1 MVAIWGLF
9 QLPKVQTYAA
19 KKVSSYYAKKLNT
32 IITIEGLE
40 IKFFDQLDLKELYIE
55 DRNGDTLAYLN
66 NLLIGLDIFDWEG
79 KFLTAKLDL
88 VSPQLYF
95 NRQADSSRY
104 NYHFLI
110 DYFGNESESSNSL
123 EWKLELSELNLTNAA
138 FHFHDYNR
146 PDSSEN
152 INYSHIDLHDLNL
165 ASSNLVIKE
174 NTLNVAIDSLSA
186 KEKNGFE
193 LQRLSTKLT
202 IDSANFLFKELSIR
216 TEGSEVNVDLSF
228 TANSFGDYSNFNDLV
243 EMDAYF
249 VNSKVHIDDI
259 AFFAP
264 TLEGIKDQ
272 VYLDG
277 EVNGTV
283 SNLSGTNIELQLNQA
298 TFLKGDFDLRGL
310 PDVEKTFAHFDLKQ
324 LTTNAAS
331 IRSLPFPPFKDGR
344 HLELPSSFDSLGTI
358 DFKGNFTGFYND
370 FVAYGKFSTALGALK
385 TDLALRQDE
394 EGKINYR
401 GNLSTS
407 GFDLGRFFKIKELST
422 IALNIELDGS
432 GYAFETINATAIGK
446 INELKYKKYNYEN
459 IQLNCSF
466 SNETFDGTVMSTDKN
481 LDFLFAGTIDFNK
494 KTPVSKFN
502 LNLNNASLGKLNLF
516 NAQDTATKLR
526 FKADFDLQGKN
537 IDDILGMV
545 RIDSLLYTDSH
556 QNYEV
561 EEFQLKASNTS
572 SDRRISLNS
581 SLLDA
586 WITGQ
591 FRVKSIANNLNTFL
605 THYLPQ
611 EKVIEEK
618 TELQDFEFEVEFK
631 KSKPLFRVL
640 LEELEVD
647 SGATLIGEFNNSI
660 NEIKLKFKGS
670 KLKYGASYLS
680 DFEININGD
689 EEEITSSIAINSLK
703 LSGINSLDTFQL
715 NTTLK
720 DGENELKIAW
730 ESLNKSPNKAV
741 INVTNQ
747 LDTYT
752 KMQAQINDS
761 YITINDSIWSFAN
774 DSRVSIDSS
783 SVKFSNFHLVNS
795 NQKLALTGGVSRD
808 SSDTL
813 GLKLSKIDLKFI
825 SSILPEGSVKLSG
838 IANGEAKVQDVYNR
852 FSLSSDL
859 VLKKLIANNVKI
871 GNADLKSEWKPEL
884 KAFLVDA
891 NIGEIHEEKLQLRG
905 KVYPLN
911 KENSLDLSL
920 RFNEF
925 PILLL
930 APYVEDY
937 LTDIQ
942 GSLSGK
948 IDVSGEAQKPI
959 LAGRLQLQN
968 ASLLVNYLNT
978 RYTINDEIIVEPDF
992 IGFNLIEI
1000 VDSQGKKAIATGT
1013 VFHENYSNFNL
1024 DIGLEFDEFLSLNT
1038 NSLDNELYYGKAITS
1053 GNANISGY
1061 ADQLIFELDL
1071 TAEKGTDF
1079 KIPLDEGVDVSTSNF
1094 LVFTNSPNFDK
1105 KKMEVVDLS
1114 GIQLNF
1120 DLLID
1125 REAKVQI
1132 IFDEQIGDIIKAQ
1145 GEGSL
1150 NLEINTLGNFNIY
1163 GQYVVE
1169 KGDYLFTLQNV
1180 VNKRFDLSKGS
1191 RIFWDGSPY
1200 DAQIDM
1206 NAVYNLRAPL
1216 YDLFPENDSN
1226 SGYRR
1231 RIPVELELQMTNKL
1245 LSPNIAFDIKLPTAD
1260 EETKRKLESILYANN
1275 NDVNR
1280 QEMNQQVFGLLVL
1293 NRFMPS
1299 SYGNG
1304 DPTEYDR
1311 GAPGL
1316 NNGYEFL
1323 SNQLSNWFSRISDD
1337 FDVGLNYRPAN
1348 ELNSEEVDISLSTE
1362 VLNDRLI
1369 LDGNVG
1375 YTGNAPQYN
1384 PNQNS
1389 NFIGEFTAEYKLSS
1403 DGRFRVKGF
1412 NRSTNNSLLQL
1423 NSPYTQGVGLFYR
1436 EEFDTF
1442 GDLFRKYF
1450 HSSAK

>member
-1 MVAIWGLF
+1 MATLWGLF

-32 IITIEGLE
+32 TISIEALE

-55 DRNGDTLAYLN
+55 DKNGDTLAYLKH
-66 NLLIGLDIFDWEG
+66 LLIGFEVWDWEG

-88 VSPQLYF
+88 IEPHINF
-95 NRQADSSRY
+95 NREADSSHF
-104 NYHFLI
+104 NYQFLI
-110 DYFGNESESSNSL
+110 EYFGKSTKNSTSF
-123 EWKLELSELNLTNAA
+123 EWRFNLSELNLSSAE
-138 FHFHDYNR
+138 FHFHDFKKA
-146 PDSSEN
+146 DTSEN
-152 INYSHIDLHDLNL
+152 INYSHLDLYQLNL
-165 ASSNLVIKE
+165 ASSDIIFSENKLDVI
-174 NTLNVAIDSLSA
+174 IDSLSA
-186 KEKNGFE
+186 NEKNGFE
-193 LQRLSTKLT
+193 LQRLSTQLK

-216 TEGSEVNVDLSF
+216 TEGSAVNVDISF
-228 TANSFGDYSNFNDLV
+228 KADSFRNYTSFNELV
-243 EMDAYF
+243 EMDASF
-249 VNSKVHIDDI
+249 VNSKIHINDI

-264 TLEGIKDQ
+264 TLEGIEDQ

-277 EVNGTV
+277 KVNGTV

-298 TFLKGDFDLRGL
+298 TYLKGDFDLRGL
-310 PDVEKTFAHFDLKQ
+310 PDIEKTFVHLNLQ
-324 LTTNAAS
+324 LLSTNAKS
-331 IRSLPFPPFKDGR
+331 LRSLPYPPFKESK
-344 HLELPSSFDSLGTI
+344 HLKLPSSFDSLGTI
-358 DFKGNFTGFYND
+358 NFSGNFTGFYND
-370 FVAYGKFSTALGALK
+370 FVAYGQFSTALGVLK
-385 TDLALRQDE
+385 TDLSLKQAE
-394 EGKINYR
+394 SGKISYK

-407 GFDLGRFFKIKELST
+407 GFNIGRFFKVNELST

-432 GYAFETINATAIGK
+432 GYAVETINATANGK
-446 INELKYKKYNYEN
+446 INKLKYKNYTYEN
-459 IQLNCSF
+459 IQLNGSF
-466 SNETFDGTVMSTDKN
+466 SKETFDGKIRSADKN
-481 LDFLFAGTIDFNK
+481 LDFLFAGTVDFNEQS
-494 KTPVSKFN
+494 PVSKFN
-502 LNLNNASLGKLNLF
+502 LNLNTANLGQLNLF
-516 NAQDTATKLR
+516 NANDTATQIQFNAR
-526 FKADFDLQGKN
+526 FDLQGKN
-537 IDDILGMV
+537 IDDILGTV
-545 RIDSLLYTDSH
+545 RIDSLLYKDSY
-556 QNYEV
+556 QSYEV
-561 EEFQLKASNTS
+561 QEFQLSALNTS
-572 SDRRISLNS
+572 NNRRISLNS

-591 FRVKSIANNLNTFL
+591 FKVKSIGSDLKIFL
-605 THYLPQ
+605 KNYLAKEEPAQ
-611 EKVIEEK
+611 ESAEY
-618 TELQDFEFEVEFK
+618 QDFEFEVKFK
-631 KSKPLFRVL
+631 KSEPLFKVL

-647 SGATLIGEFNNSI
+647 SGATLVGEFNNSI
-660 NEIKLKFKGS
+660 DKLKFNFNGE
-670 KLKYGASYLS
+670 KLSYGASYIS
-680 DFEININGD
+680 DFKISIDGNEDSIA
-689 EEEITSSIAINSLK
+689 SSIQSNRLK
-703 LSGINSLDTFQL
+703 LSGINSLDTLQL
-715 NTTLK
+715 NTNLK
-720 DGENELKIAW
+720 EGRNELKVSW
-730 ESLNKSPNKAV
+730 EALNKSPNKGE
-741 INVTNQ
+741 INVLNQ
-747 LDTYT
+747 LETYT
-752 KMQAQINDS
+752 KMQAQFTDS
-761 YITINDSIWSFAN
+761 YITINDSIWAISN
-774 DSRVSIDSS
+774 ESSISIDST
-783 SVKFSNFHLVNS
+783 SVNFSNFQIHN
-795 NQKLALTGGVSRD
+795 NDQNLALMGGVSKD
-808 SSDTL
+808 STDTL
-813 GLKLSKIDLKFI
+813 ELNISKIDLDFI
-825 SSILPEGSVKLSG
+825 SGILPEGSVKLNG
-838 IANGEAKVQDVYNR
+838 IANGDAKVQDVYNR

-859 VLKKLIANNVKI
+859 VLNDLIANNVKI
-871 GNADLKSEWKPEL
+871 GKANLKSEWKPEL

-891 NIGEIHEEKLQLRG
+891 NIGEKEEEKLKLHG
-905 KVYPLN
+905 KVYPLK

-920 RFNEF
+920 SFNNF

-930 APYVEDY
+930 EPYVDDY
-937 LTDIQ
+937 LSDIN
-942 GSLSGK
+942 GSLNGI
-948 IDVSGEAQKPI
+948 IDVTGEAQKPI
-959 LAGRLQLQN
+959 LIGRLQLQN

-978 RYTINDEIIVEPDF
+978 HYTINDEIIVEPDF
-992 IGFNLIEI
+992 IGFNLMKI
-1000 VDSQGKKAIATGT
+1000 VDSQGQHAIATGT

-1024 DIGLEFDEFLSLNT
+1024 DIGLEFNDFLSLNT

-1053 GNANISGY
+1053 GIANISGF

-1071 TAEKGTDF
+1071 IAEKGTDF
-1079 KIPLDEGVDVSTSNF
+1079 KIPLEEGVDVSTSNF

-1105 KKMEVVDLS
+1105 ENLEVVDLS

-1120 DLLID
+1120 DLRID

-1200 DAQIDM
+1200 DAKIDM
-1206 NAVYNLRAPL
+1206 KAIYNLRAPL
-1216 YDLFPENDSN
+1216 YDLFPEDTTT
-1226 SGYRR
+1226 GYRR
-1231 RIPVELELQMTNKL
+1231 RIPVELELQMTDEL
-1245 LSPNIAFDIKLPTAD
+1245 LSPNIGFDIKLPTAD

-1280 QEMNQQVFGLLVL
+1280 QEMNRQVFGLLVL
-1293 NRFMPS
+1293 NRFMLIS
-1299 SYGNG
+1299 EN
-1304 DPTEYDR
+1304 DPDSYDR

-1389 NFIGEFTAEYKLSS
+1389 NFIGEFTAEYKLSR
-1403 DGRFRVKGF
+1403 DGRFRIKGF
-1412 NRSTNNSLLQL
+1412 NRSTNNSLIQL

-1450 HSSAK
+1450 HSKESK